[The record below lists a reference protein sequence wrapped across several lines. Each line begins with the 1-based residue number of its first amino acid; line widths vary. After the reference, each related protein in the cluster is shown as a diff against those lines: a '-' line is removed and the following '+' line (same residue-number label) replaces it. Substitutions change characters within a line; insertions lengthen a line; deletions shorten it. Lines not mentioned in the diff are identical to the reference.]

1 MNYFGKEKIYNDI
14 SFGLV
19 FKNSIFNSIVWTF
32 LYNEITN
39 NYILIKDL
47 LRLGSWE
54 NRRQIETMLSVLGKP
69 RDSMYLPEHMESHK
83 LLHVIKT

>member
-1 MNYFGKEKIYNDI
+1 MI
-14 SFGLV
+14 SLLGL
-19 FKNSIFNSIVWTF
+19 FSRILF
-32 LYNEITN
+32 LIQLYGLFLHSEITN

-47 LRLGSWE
+47 LFLGSRE
-54 NRRQIETMLSVLGKP
+54 KRRQIETMLSVLGKP